1 MAKNSASIYEKITP
15 FDKETDELNVI
26 VETPKDCRNKYA
38 LDEKLGVFVLKGVL
52 TEWRKRQ
59 KI

>member
-52 TEWRKRQ
+52 TE
-59 KI
+59 